1 LPVKKGILRCW
12 DLSTKRLGLLILK
25 KPGQEKA
32 ARNNAYFRA
41 SGRCPGVR
49 MKQVCFRSRGGFV
62 LTRLYIPGAVEAHF
76 RDND

>member
-12 DLSTKRLGLLILK
+12 DLSTKRQGLLILK

-32 ARNNAYFRA
+32 ARNNAYFRTSDPRTA
-41 SGRCPGVR
+41 VR

-76 RDND
+76 WDND